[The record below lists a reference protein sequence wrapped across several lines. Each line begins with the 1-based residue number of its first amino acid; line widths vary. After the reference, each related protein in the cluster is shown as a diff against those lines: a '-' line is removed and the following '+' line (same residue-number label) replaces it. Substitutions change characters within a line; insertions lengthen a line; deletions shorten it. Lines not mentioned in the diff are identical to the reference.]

1 VAKFVASFLFDP
13 PFFKSIMPNNLSKL
27 FIFVVTFLS
36 IFFAAN
42 AQETDKTPLAP
53 QPSVIVVGGRRTAVV
68 IAKGSL
74 MVAKQTAK
82 ATWNVSKFAFGE
94 IAEPTAKFVVL
105 KATPK
110 VTSFLVKNSGLIIKK
125 STPIARKLLVT
136 YLKL

>member
-1 VAKFVASFLFDP
+1 VAKFVASFLFHP
-13 PFFKSIMPNNLSKL
+13 PFFKSIMPKRLSNV
-27 FIFVVTFLS
+27 FIFAAIFLS
-36 IFFAAN
+36 IFVAVN
-42 AQETDKTPLAP
+42 AQETDITPLAP
-53 QPSVIVVGGRRTAVV
+53 QPSVIVVGGKKTAAI

-74 MVAKQTAK
+74 IVVKETAR
-82 ATWNVSKFAFGE
+82 ATWKVSKFAFNE
-94 IAEPTAKFVVL
+94 VAATTAKIVVF